1 MPKFLALALL
11 ALLATGCVAK
21 SDYEAQLAQTAAI
34 SAEKD
39 SLLNEVVATSQFI
52 AEVNGELAKARDGQ
66 PVNAAGG
73 ELESVSPAEA
83 RQRLIDRVKA
93 LNERLAESESRL
105 EASRKRVA
113 QLAGNNAAL
122 AKQLTAYDST
132 IASFRALID
141 NQKAELAT
149 LNEQVVALSA
159 EVTALR
165 GANTQL
171 AAERTALTDEKS
183 ALTTEKNTVYW
194 ISGSKEALEKQRI
207 IEQKGGMLGIGK
219 TQVLARTL
227 DASAFTAIDRT
238 AVTEITLPNPT
249 KSYRIISTNDLAGL
263 SEVPKDGKF
272 KGTIRIA
279 NPETFWRPS
288 RFLVLIEQ

>member
-1 MPKFLALALL
+1 MSKFVAFALA
-11 ALLATGCVAK
+11 ALVVTGCVSK
-21 SDYEAQLAQTAAI
+21 TDYEAQLAQTAAI

-52 AEVNGELAKARDGQ
+52 SEVNGELAKARDGQ
-66 PVNAAGG
+66 PVNVAGG
-73 ELESVSPAEA
+73 ELETVSPAEA
-83 RQRLIDRVKA
+83 RQRLLDRVKA
-93 LNERLAESESRL
+93 LNERLSESESRL

-113 QLAGNNAAL
+113 QLSGNNAAL
-122 AKQLTAYDST
+122 SKQLTAYDST

-141 NQKAELAT
+141 NQKAEIVT
-149 LNEQVVALSA
+149 LTEQIAALSA
-159 EVTALR
+159 EVTALK

-171 AAERTALTDEKS
+171 VAERTTLTEEKS
-183 ALTTEKNTVYW
+183 VLTTEKNTVYW
-194 ISGSKEALEKQRI
+194 ISGSKDALEKQKI

-238 AVTEITLPNPT
+238 VVTEITLPNPT
-249 KSYRIISTNDLAGL
+249 KSYRIISTNDLSGL

-272 KGTIRIA
+272 KGVLRIA

-288 RFLVLIEQ
+288 RFLVLVEQ